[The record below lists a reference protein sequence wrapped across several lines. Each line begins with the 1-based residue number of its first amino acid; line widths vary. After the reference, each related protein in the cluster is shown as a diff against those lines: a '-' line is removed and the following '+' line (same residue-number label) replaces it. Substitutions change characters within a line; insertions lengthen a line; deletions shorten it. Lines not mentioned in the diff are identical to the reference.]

1 MYCDKCEGMKNDFV
15 KIVSTILMASIV
27 LSISSCIKPQSSKT
41 VRTISED
48 SPWFTS
54 SIVDCASGADPDKN
68 IEYLNYDLAGADEK
82 YYVVFARGRYA
93 MPPKDEIDY
102 DNFDYNS
109 FNFGVISVVDKST
122 KTVVNTIDL
131 NNGLSTDMMSY
142 EHIDN
147 AVYSDGKITVK
158 TSAKERDYDPLTGDI
173 LDVRSVQS
181 REYFPITE
189 FYKVGEYSI
198 EVEIIWD
205 DNSNCS
211 SYVNVKS
218 PDGNMNS
225 VEFKELGNQMYVDA
239 VLRIDDTKAL
249 VLISTN
255 KGHRFYELDLASG
268 KLTQAR
274 DKDYEWLDVNKIGQ
288 FFLGSDGIVY
298 CQNRKGYSTINVAA
312 KSTEDVFDYSWCNI
326 NQGIISRLELADV
339 TGDTF
344 VFIGQTKPS
353 SIYES
358 TPSSFQIIELTKA
371 DKNPNAGKT
380 VLELYTESH
389 DETVGAAVEK
399 FNNENTKFFIQYVD
413 RYNDDILK
421 EYESVDIVSMDDDE
435 YKQYKLELD
444 NKLSNALAM
453 DIMNGE
459 GPDILINTSKYS
471 QLNNPEYLI
480 DLSPYV
486 KGFDSENYFTNIIDG
501 ARIDGALYQLP
512 VSFSINGI
520 YTDIESAGSS
530 GIGFNL
536 EEYPDFVKG
545 PCNGTDLIQ
554 SGQAVYFA
562 MLFND
567 MREKFLVDGKAELSV
582 PEFAQLADYVKDN
595 VPEESQSYNIISDKT
610 YNYAQYRHF
619 YGIGSFYS
627 ARTGM
632 IKNPTILG
640 IPSLDGHGPNFS
652 PLYSVAVSKQAV
664 DINACG
670 DFVKLLTS
678 DEIQT
683 YMAMNDYFVINRNTF
698 RTVAEKANSY
708 YNNGGARHSNGG
720 GSSPYNGGKKFSTT
734 EVDNVERVI
743 MSCSKM
749 QTEDSAISIILI
761 EEMPAYF
768 LGQKD
773 LDAVVKIAQDRIQ
786 KVLDE
791 RG

>member
-1 MYCDKCEGMKNDFV
+1 MIMSVALSVISCGKTKGNKRDA
-15 KIVSTILMASIV
+15 TI
-27 LSISSCIKPQSSKT
+27 
-41 VRTISED
+41 ISED

-54 SIVDCASGADPDKN
+54 NIIDCESGADPDKN
-68 IEYLNYDLAGADEK
+68 IEYLNYYLAGADDK

-93 MPPKDEIDY
+93 MPPEDEIDY

-109 FNFGVISVVDKST
+109 FNFGVVSVVDKNT

-147 AVYSDGKITVK
+147 AVYSNGKVTVK
-158 TSAKERDYDPLTGDI
+158 TSGKERDYDPLTGDI
-173 LDVRSVQS
+173 LDVRPVQ
-181 REYFPITE
+181 RRDFYPITD
-189 FYKVGEYSI
+189 FYKVGDYAI
-198 EVEIIWD
+198 EVEIIWA
-205 DNSNCS
+205 DNSSCS
-211 SYVNVKS
+211 SYVNIKS

-225 VEFKELGNQMYVDA
+225 VELSELGSQMYVDA
-239 VLRIDDTKAL
+239 VLSIDDAKAL
-249 VLISTN
+249 VLVSTN
-255 KGHRFYELDLASG
+255 KGYRYYELDLANG

-274 DKDYEWLDVNKIGQ
+274 DKDYEWLDANKLGQ

-298 CQNRKGYSTINVAA
+298 CRNSNGYSTINVAS
-312 KSTEDVFDYSWCNI
+312 KNTEDVFDYSWCNI
-326 NQGIISRLELADV
+326 NRGIIRRLELADC
-339 TGDTF
+339 TGDSF
-344 VFIGQTKPS
+344 IFIGQTKPS

-358 TPSSFQIIELTKA
+358 APTSFQIIELTRA

-380 VLELYTESH
+380 ILELYTTDTI

-399 FNNENTKFFIQYVD
+399 FNNENTKYYIEYVD
-413 RYNDDILK
+413 RYSDEIQK
-421 EYESVDIVSMDDDE
+421 FYESVDIVSMDDDE

-486 KGFDSENYFTNIIDG
+486 KDFDPDQYFTNIIDG
-501 ARIDGALYQLP
+501 ARTEEALYQLP

-530 GIGFNL
+530 GIGFTL
-536 EEYPDFVKG
+536 DEYPDFVKG

-567 MREKFLVDGKAELSV
+567 MREKFLVDGKADLSV

-595 VPEESQSYNIISDKT
+595 VPEECQPFEIISEKT
-610 YNYAQYRHF
+610 YNYADYRNF

-640 IPSLDGHGPNFS
+640 IPSLDGHGPNYS

-683 YMAMNDYFVINRNTF
+683 YMAMKDFFVINRNAF
-698 RTVAEKANSY
+698 RTAAEKANSY
-708 YNNGGARHSNGG
+708 YNNGGSMHSNGG
-720 GSSPYNGGKKFSTT
+720 GSSPYNGGKKFSVT

-749 QTEDSAISIILI
+749 QTEDSAISSILI

-773 LDAVVKIAQDRIQ
+773 LNAVVKITQDRVQ

>member
-1 MYCDKCEGMKNDFV
+1 MIAHPMKRLFLKLCSLVMIMSVALSVISCGKTKGNKRDA
-15 KIVSTILMASIV
+15 TI
-27 LSISSCIKPQSSKT
+27 
-41 VRTISED
+41 ISED

-54 SIVDCASGADPDKN
+54 NIIDCESGADPDKN
-68 IEYLNYDLAGADEK
+68 IEYLNYYLAGADDK

-93 MPPKDEIDY
+93 MPPEDEIDY

-109 FNFGVISVVDKST
+109 FNFGVVSVVDKNT

-131 NNGLSTDMMSY
+131 NNGLSTDMLSY
-142 EHIDN
+142 EFIDN

-158 TSAKERDYDPLTGDI
+158 TSAKERDYDPLSGEV
-173 LDVRSVQS
+173 LDSRPVQ
-181 REYFPITE
+181 RRDNIPITD
-189 FYKVGEYSI
+189 FYKVGEYVV
-198 EVEIIWD
+198 EVEIIWA
-205 DNSNCS
+205 DNSNYS
-211 SYVNVKS
+211 SYINVKS
-218 PDGNMNS
+218 SDGNMNS
-225 VEFKELGNQMYVDA
+225 IELKELGNQMYVEA
-239 VLRIDDTKAL
+239 VLSIDDIKAL
-249 VLISTN
+249 VLVRTN
-255 KGHRFYELDLASG
+255 KGYRYYELDLTNG

-274 DKDYEWLDVNKIGQ
+274 DKDYKWLDVNKLGQ
-288 FFLGSDGIVY
+288 SFLGSDGIVY
-298 CQNRKGYSTINVAA
+298 FRNANGYSTINVAT

-326 NQGIISRLELADV
+326 NRGIISRLELADC
-339 TGDTF
+339 TGDSF
-344 VFIGQTKPS
+344 IFIGQTKPS

-358 TPSSFQIIELTKA
+358 APTSFQIIELTKA

-399 FNNENTKFFIQYVD
+399 FNNENTKYFIEYVD
-413 RYNDDILK
+413 RYSVDLEK
-421 EYESVDIVSMDDDE
+421 AYESVDIASMDEDE
-435 YKQYKLELD
+435 YKQFKLELD

-486 KGFDSENYFTNIIDG
+486 KGFDPENYFTNIIDG
-501 ARIDGALYQLP
+501 AKIEGALYQLP
-512 VSFSINGI
+512 VSYSINGI

-530 GIGFNL
+530 GIGFTL
-536 EEYPDFVKG
+536 EEYPGFVNG

-567 MREKFLVDGKAELSV
+567 MREKFLVDGKADLSV

-595 VPEESQSYNIISDKT
+595 VPEECQPFEIISEKT
-610 YNYAQYRHF
+610 YNYADYGNF

-640 IPSLDGHGPNFS
+640 IPSLDGHGPNYS
-652 PLYSVAVSKQAV
+652 LLYSVAVSKQAV

-683 YMAMNDYFVINRNTF
+683 YMAMKDFFIINRNAF
-698 RTVAEKANSY
+698 RTAAEKANSY
-708 YNNGGARHSNGG
+708 YNNGGSMHSNGG
-720 GSSPYNGGKKFSTT
+720 GSSPYNGGKMFSET

-768 LGQKD
+768 LGQKN
-773 LDAVVKIAQDRIQ
+773 LDTVINIAENRIQ

>member
-1 MYCDKCEGMKNDFV
+1 MKRY
-15 KIVSTILMASIV
+15 ILKLCSMVMIISVA
-27 LSISSCIKPQSSKT
+27 LSIASCGKSKGNK
-41 VRTISED
+41 RDAEIIAED
-48 SPWFTS
+48 SPWFES
-54 SIVDCASGADPDKN
+54 NIVDCESGADPDKN
-68 IEYLNYDLAGADEK
+68 IEYLNYDLAGVDDK

-93 MPPKDEIDY
+93 MPPQDEIDY

-109 FNFGVISVVDKST
+109 FNFGVVSVVDKNT

-131 NNGLSTDMMSY
+131 NNGLSTDMLSY

-147 AVYSDGKITVK
+147 AVYSNGRVTVK
-158 TSAKERDYDPLTGDI
+158 TSAKERDYDPLTGEV
-173 LDVRSVQS
+173 LDVRPVQ
-181 REYFPITE
+181 RRDFYPITN
-189 FYKVGEYSI
+189 FYKVGDYAI
-198 EVEIIWD
+198 EVEIIWA
-205 DNSNCS
+205 DNSSCS
-211 SYVNVKS
+211 SYVNIKS

-225 VEFKELGNQMYVDA
+225 VELSELGSQMYVDA
-239 VLRIDDTKAL
+239 VLSIDDAKAL
-249 VLISTN
+249 VLVSTN
-255 KGHRFYELDLASG
+255 KGYRYYELDLANG

-274 DKDYEWLDVNKIGQ
+274 DKDYEWLDANKLGQ

-298 CQNRKGYSTINVAA
+298 CQNSNGYSTINVAS
-312 KSTEDVFDYSWCNI
+312 KNTEDVFDYSWCNI
-326 NQGIISRLELADV
+326 NRGIIRRLELADC
-339 TGDTF
+339 TGDSF
-344 VFIGQTKPS
+344 IFIGQTKPS

-358 TPSSFQIIELTKA
+358 APTSFQIIELTRA

-380 VLELYTESH
+380 ILELYTTDTI

-399 FNNENTKFFIQYVD
+399 FNNENTKYYIEYVD
-413 RYNDDILK
+413 RYSDELQK
-421 EYESVDIVSMDDDE
+421 FYESVDIVSMDDDE

-486 KGFDSENYFTNIIDG
+486 KDFDPNQYFTNIIDG
-501 ARIDGALYQLP
+501 ARTEEALYQLP

-530 GIGFNL
+530 GIGFTL
-536 EEYPDFVKG
+536 DEYPDFVKG

-567 MREKFLVDGKAELSV
+567 MRDKFLVNGKADLSV
-582 PEFAQLADYVKDN
+582 PEFAMLADYVKDN
-595 VPEESQSYNIISDKT
+595 VPEECQPFEIISEKT
-610 YNYAQYRHF
+610 YNYADYRHF

-640 IPSLDGHGPNFS
+640 IPSLDGHGPNFT

-664 DINACG
+664 DAGACG
-670 DFVKLLTS
+670 DFVKILIS

-683 YMAMNDYFVINRNTF
+683 YMAMKDYFVINRNAF
-698 RTVAEKANSY
+698 RTAAEKANSY
-708 YNNGGARHSNGG
+708 YNNGGSTHSNGG
-720 GSSPYNGGKKFSTT
+720 GSSPYNGGKKFSET

-773 LDAVVKIAQDRIQ
+773 LDAVIKIAQDRIQ

>member
-1 MYCDKCEGMKNDFV
+1 M
-15 KIVSTILMASIV
+15 L
-27 LSISSCIKPQSSKT
+27 LSIASCGKKNNSRSEKK
-41 VRTISED
+41 ISED

-54 SIVDCASGADPDKN
+54 NIIDCESGADSDKN
-68 IEYLNYDLAGADEK
+68 IEYLNYSLAGADDK

-93 MPPKDEIDY
+93 MPPEDEIDY

-109 FNFGVISVVDKST
+109 FNFGVVSVVDKNT

-131 NNGLSTDMMSY
+131 NNGLSTDMLSY
-142 EHIDN
+142 EFIDN

-173 LDVRSVQS
+173 LDVRPVQS

-189 FYKVGEYSI
+189 FYRVGEYSI

-225 VEFKELGNQMYVDA
+225 IELKESGNQMYVEA
-239 VLRIDDTKAL
+239 VLSIDDIKAL
-249 VLISTN
+249 VLVRTN
-255 KGHRFYELDLASG
+255 KGYRYYELDLTNG

-274 DKDYEWLDVNKIGQ
+274 DKDYKWLDVNKLGQ
-288 FFLGSDGIVY
+288 SFLGSDGIVY
-298 CQNRKGYSTINVAA
+298 FRNANGYSTINVAT

-326 NQGIISRLELADV
+326 NRGIISRLELADC
-339 TGDTF
+339 TGDSF
-344 VFIGQTKPS
+344 IFIGQTKPS

-358 TPSSFQIIELTKA
+358 APTSFQIIELTKA

-399 FNNENTKFFIQYVD
+399 FNNENTKYFIEYVD
-413 RYNDDILK
+413 RYSVDLEK
-421 EYESVDIVSMDDDE
+421 AYESVDIASMDEDE
-435 YKQYKLELD
+435 YKQFKLELD

-486 KGFDSENYFTNIIDG
+486 KGFDPENYFTNIIDG
-501 ARIDGALYQLP
+501 ARIEGALYQLP
-512 VSFSINGI
+512 VSYSINGI

-530 GIGFNL
+530 GIGFTL

-567 MREKFLVDGKAELSV
+567 MREKFLVDGKADLSV

-595 VPEESQSYNIISDKT
+595 VPEECQPFEIISEKT
-610 YNYAQYRHF
+610 YNYADYRNF

-640 IPSLDGHGPNFS
+640 IPSLDGHGPNYS

-683 YMAMNDYFVINRNTF
+683 YMAMKDFFVINRNAF
-698 RTVAEKANSY
+698 RTAAEKANSY
-708 YNNGGARHSNGG
+708 YNNGGSMHSNGG
-720 GSSPYNGGKKFSTT
+720 GSSPYNGGKKFSVT

-749 QTEDSAISIILI
+749 QTEDSAISSILI

-773 LDAVVKIAQDRIQ
+773 LNAVVKITQDRVQ

>member
-1 MYCDKCEGMKNDFV
+1 MVHSMKSLFLKLCSLV
-15 KIVSTILMASIV
+15 MIMSVA
-27 LSISSCIKPQSSKT
+27 LSIASCGKKNNSRSEKK
-41 VRTISED
+41 ISED
-48 SPWFTS
+48 SPWFES
-54 SIVDCASGADPDKN
+54 NIVDCESGADPDKN
-68 IEYLNYDLAGADEK
+68 IEYLNYDLAGVDDK

-93 MPPKDEIDY
+93 MPPQDEIDY

-109 FNFGVISVVDKST
+109 FNFGVVSVVDKNT

-131 NNGLSTDMMSY
+131 NNGLSTDMLSY

-147 AVYSDGKITVK
+147 AVYSNGRVTVK
-158 TSAKERDYDPLTGDI
+158 TSAKERDYDPLTGEL
-173 LDVRSVQS
+173 LDVRPVQ
-181 REYFPITE
+181 RRDFYPITD
-189 FYKVGEYSI
+189 FYKVGDYAI
-198 EVEIIWD
+198 EVEIIWA
-205 DNSNCS
+205 DNSSCS
-211 SYVNVKS
+211 SYVNIKS

-225 VEFKELGNQMYVDA
+225 VELSELGSQMYVDA
-239 VLRIDDTKAL
+239 VLSIDDAKAL
-249 VLISTN
+249 VLVSTN
-255 KGHRFYELDLASG
+255 KGYRYYELDLANG

-274 DKDYEWLDVNKIGQ
+274 DKDYEWLDANKLGQ

-298 CQNRKGYSTINVAA
+298 CRNSNGYSTINVAS
-312 KSTEDVFDYSWCNI
+312 KNTEDVFDYSWCNI
-326 NQGIISRLELADV
+326 NRGIIRRLELADC
-339 TGDTF
+339 TGDSF
-344 VFIGQTKPS
+344 IFIGQTKPS

-358 TPSSFQIIELTKA
+358 APTSFQIIELTRA

-380 VLELYTESH
+380 ILELYTTDTI

-399 FNNENTKFFIQYVD
+399 FNNENTKYYIEYVD
-413 RYNDDILK
+413 RYSDELQK
-421 EYESVDIVSMDDDE
+421 FYESVDIVSMDDDE

-486 KGFDSENYFTNIIDG
+486 KDFDPDQYFTNIIDG
-501 ARIDGALYQLP
+501 ARTEEALYQLP

-530 GIGFNL
+530 GIGFTL
-536 EEYPDFVKG
+536 DEYPDFVKG

-567 MREKFLVDGKAELSV
+567 MRDKFLVDGKADLSV
-582 PEFAQLADYVKDN
+582 PEFAMLADYVKDN
-595 VPEESQSYNIISDKT
+595 VPEECQPFEIISEKT
-610 YNYAQYRHF
+610 YNYADYRHF

-640 IPSLDGHGPNFS
+640 IPSLDGHGPNFT

-664 DINACG
+664 DAGACG
-670 DFVKLLTS
+670 DFVKILIS

-683 YMAMNDYFVINRNTF
+683 YMAMKDYFVINRNAF
-698 RTVAEKANSY
+698 RTAAEKANSY
-708 YNNGGARHSNGG
+708 YNNGGSTHSNGG
-720 GSSPYNGGKKFSTT
+720 GSSPYNGGKKFSET

-773 LDAVVKIAQDRIQ
+773 LDAVIKIAQDRIQ

>member
-1 MYCDKCEGMKNDFV
+1 MKRQFL
-15 KIVSTILMASIV
+15 KLCSLIMTISVA
-27 LSISSCIKPQSSKT
+27 LSIASCGKT
-41 VRTISED
+41 KGNKRDAEIIAED
-48 SPWFTS
+48 SPWFES
-54 SIVDCASGADPDKN
+54 NIVDCESGADPDKN
-68 IEYLNYDLAGADEK
+68 IEYLNYDLAGVDDK

-93 MPPKDEIDY
+93 MPPQDEIDY

-109 FNFGVISVVDKST
+109 FNFGVVSVVDKNT

-131 NNGLSTDMMSY
+131 NNGLSTDMLSY

-147 AVYSDGKITVK
+147 AVYSNGRVTVK
-158 TSAKERDYDPLTGDI
+158 TSAKERDYDPLTGEV
-173 LDVRSVQS
+173 LDVRPVQ
-181 REYFPITE
+181 RRDFYPITN
-189 FYKVGEYSI
+189 FYKVGDYAI
-198 EVEIIWD
+198 EVEIIWA
-205 DNSNCS
+205 DNSSCS
-211 SYVNVKS
+211 SYVNIKS

-225 VEFKELGNQMYVDA
+225 VELSELGSQMYVDA
-239 VLRIDDTKAL
+239 VLSIDDAKAL
-249 VLISTN
+249 VLVSTN
-255 KGHRFYELDLASG
+255 KGYRYYELDLANG
-268 KLTQAR
+268 KLTQAI
-274 DKDYEWLDVNKIGQ
+274 DKDYEWLDANKLGQ

-298 CQNRKGYSTINVAA
+298 CRNSNGYSTINVAS
-312 KSTEDVFDYSWCNI
+312 KNTEDVFDYSWCNI
-326 NQGIISRLELADV
+326 NRGIIRRLELADC
-339 TGDTF
+339 TGDSF
-344 VFIGQTKPS
+344 IFIGQTKPS

-358 TPSSFQIIELTKA
+358 APTSFQIIELTRA

-380 VLELYTESH
+380 ILELYTTDTI

-399 FNNENTKFFIQYVD
+399 FNNENTKYYIEYVD
-413 RYNDDILK
+413 RYSDELQK
-421 EYESVDIVSMDDDE
+421 FYESVDIVSMDDDE

-471 QLNNPEYLI
+471 QLNNREYLI

-486 KGFDSENYFTNIIDG
+486 KDFDPDQYFTNIIDG
-501 ARIDGALYQLP
+501 ARTDEKLYQLP

-530 GIGFNL
+530 GIGFTL
-536 EEYPDFVKG
+536 DEYPDFVKG

-567 MREKFLVDGKAELSV
+567 MRDKFLVNGKADLSV
-582 PEFAQLADYVKDN
+582 PEFAMLADYVKDN
-595 VPEESQSYNIISDKT
+595 VPEECQPFEIISEKT
-610 YNYAQYRHF
+610 YNYADYRHF

-640 IPSLDGHGPNFS
+640 IPSLDGHGPNFT

-664 DINACG
+664 DAGACG
-670 DFVKLLTS
+670 DFVKILIS

-683 YMAMNDYFVINRNTF
+683 YMAMKDYFVINRNAF
-698 RTVAEKANSY
+698 RTAAEKANSY
-708 YNNGGARHSNGG
+708 YNNGGSTHSNGG
-720 GSSPYNGGKKFSTT
+720 GSSPYNGGKKFSET

-773 LDAVVKIAQDRIQ
+773 LDAVIKIAQDRIQ

>member
-1 MYCDKCEGMKNDFV
+1 MNKSFITPLSLLLVFSM
-15 KIVSTILMASIV
+15 L
-27 LSISSCIKPQSSKT
+27 LSIASCGKKNNSRSEKK
-41 VRTISED
+41 ISED

-54 SIVDCASGADPDKN
+54 NIVDCESGADPDKN
-68 IEYLNYDLAGADEK
+68 IEYLNYDLAGADDK

-93 MPPKDEIDY
+93 MPPQDEIDY

-109 FNFGVISVVDKST
+109 FNFGVVSVVDKNT

-131 NNGLSTDMMSY
+131 NNGLSTDMLSY

-147 AVYSDGKITVK
+147 AVYSNGRVTVK
-158 TSAKERDYDPLTGDI
+158 TSAKERDYDPLTGEV
-173 LDVRSVQS
+173 LDVRPVQ
-181 REYFPITE
+181 RRDFYPITN
-189 FYKVGEYSI
+189 FYKVGDYAI
-198 EVEIIWD
+198 EVEIIWA
-205 DNSNCS
+205 DNSSCS
-211 SYVNVKS
+211 SYVNIKS

-225 VEFKELGNQMYVDA
+225 VELSELGSQMYVDA
-239 VLRIDDTKAL
+239 VLSIDDAKAL
-249 VLISTN
+249 VLVSTN
-255 KGHRFYELDLASG
+255 KGYRYYELDLANG

-274 DKDYEWLDVNKIGQ
+274 DKDYEWLDANKLGQ

-298 CQNRKGYSTINVAA
+298 CRNSNGYSTINVAS
-312 KSTEDVFDYSWCNI
+312 KNTEDVFDYSWCNI
-326 NQGIISRLELADV
+326 NRGIIRRLELADC
-339 TGDTF
+339 TGDSF
-344 VFIGQTKPS
+344 IFIGQTKPS

-358 TPSSFQIIELTKA
+358 APTSFQIIELTRA

-380 VLELYTESH
+380 ILELYTTDTI

-399 FNNENTKFFIQYVD
+399 FNNENTKYYIEYVD
-413 RYNDDILK
+413 RYSDELQK
-421 EYESVDIVSMDDDE
+421 FYESVDIVSMDDDE

-486 KGFDSENYFTNIIDG
+486 KDFDPDQFFTNIIDG
-501 ARIDGALYQLP
+501 ARTEEALYQLP

-530 GIGFNL
+530 GIGFTL
-536 EEYPDFVKG
+536 DEYPDFVKG

-567 MREKFLVDGKAELSV
+567 MRDKFLVNGKADLSV
-582 PEFAQLADYVKDN
+582 PEFAMLADYVKDN
-595 VPEESQSYNIISDKT
+595 VPEECQPFEIISEKT
-610 YNYAQYRHF
+610 YNYADYRHF

-640 IPSLDGHGPNFS
+640 IPSLDGHGPNFT

-664 DINACG
+664 DAGACG
-670 DFVKLLTS
+670 DFVKILIS

-683 YMAMNDYFVINRNTF
+683 YMAMKDYFVINRNAF
-698 RTVAEKANSY
+698 RTAAEKANSY
-708 YNNGGARHSNGG
+708 YNNGGSTHSNGG
-720 GSSPYNGGKKFSTT
+720 GSSPYNGGKKFSET

-773 LDAVVKIAQDRIQ
+773 LDAVIKIAQDRIQ

>member
-1 MYCDKCEGMKNDFV
+1 MNKKLV
-15 KIVSTILMASIV
+15 KSLSLLLV
-27 LSISSCIKPQSSKT
+27 LSMALSIASCGKKNNGRSEKK
-41 VRTISED
+41 ISED

-54 SIVDCASGADPDKN
+54 NIVDCESGADPEKN
-68 IEYLNYDLAGADEK
+68 IEYLNYDLAGADDK

-93 MPPKDEIDY
+93 MPPQDEIDY

-109 FNFGVISVVDKST
+109 FNFGVVSVVDKNT
-122 KTVVNTIDL
+122 KTVVDTIDL
-131 NNGLSTDMMSY
+131 NNGLSTDMLSY

-147 AVYSDGKITVK
+147 AVYSNGRVTVK
-158 TSAKERDYDPLTGDI
+158 TSVKERDYDPLTGEV
-173 LDVRSVQS
+173 LDVR
-181 REYFPITE
+181 PIQRRDYYPVTD
-189 FYKVGEYSI
+189 FYKVGDYAI
-198 EVEIIWD
+198 EVEIIWA
-205 DNSNCS
+205 DNSSCS
-211 SYVNVKS
+211 SYVNIKA

-225 VEFKELGNQMYVDA
+225 VEFSELGSQMYVDA
-239 VLRIDDTKAL
+239 VLSIDDTKAL
-249 VLISTN
+249 VLVSTN
-255 KGHRFYELDLASG
+255 KGHRYYELDLETG
-268 KLTQAR
+268 KLTQASE
-274 DKDYEWLDVNKIGQ
+274 KDYEWLDANKLGQ

-298 CQNRKGYSTINVAA
+298 CRNSNGYSTINVAS

-326 NQGIISRLELADV
+326 NRGIISRLELADC
-339 TGDTF
+339 TGDSF
-344 VFIGQTKPS
+344 IFIGQTKPS

-358 TPSSFQIIELTKA
+358 APTSFQIIELTRA
-371 DKNPNAGKT
+371 DKNPHAGKT
-380 VLELYTESH
+380 ILELYTTDTI

-399 FNNENTKFFIQYVD
+399 FNNENTKYYIEYVD
-413 RYNDDILK
+413 RYSDEIQK
-421 EYESVDIVSMDDDE
+421 FYESVDIVSMDDDE

-486 KGFDSENYFTNIIDG
+486 KDFDPDQYFTNIIDG
-501 ARIDGALYQLP
+501 ARTEEALYQLP

-530 GIGFNL
+530 GIGFTL
-536 EEYPDFVKG
+536 DEYPDFVKG

-567 MREKFLVDGKAELSV
+567 MRDKFLVNGKADLSV
-582 PEFAQLADYVKDN
+582 PEFAMLADYVKDN
-595 VPEESQSYNIISDKT
+595 VPEECQPFEIISEKT
-610 YNYAQYRHF
+610 YNYADYRNF

-640 IPSLDGHGPNFS
+640 IPSLDGHGPNFL

-664 DINACG
+664 DAGACG
-670 DFVKLLTS
+670 DFVKILIS

-683 YMAMNDYFVINRNTF
+683 YMAMKDYFVINRNAF
-698 RTVAEKANSY
+698 RAAAEKANSY
-708 YNNGGARHSNGG
+708 YNNGGSTHSNGG
-720 GSSPYNGGKKFSTT
+720 GSSPYNGGKKFSET

-768 LGQKD
+768 LGQKN
-773 LDAVVKIAQDRIQ
+773 LDAVIKIAQDRIQ

>member
-1 MYCDKCEGMKNDFV
+1 MIMSF
-15 KIVSTILMASIV
+15 A
-27 LSISSCIKPQSSKT
+27 LSIISCGKT
-41 VRTISED
+41 KGNKRDAEIVAED
-48 SPWFTS
+48 SPWFES
-54 SIVDCASGADPDKN
+54 SIVDCESGADPDKN
-68 IEYLNYDLAGADEK
+68 IEYLNYDLAGADDK

-93 MPPKDEIDY
+93 MPPQDEIDY

-109 FNFGVISVVDKST
+109 FNFGVVSVVDKST

-131 NNGLSTDMMSY
+131 NNGLSTDMLSY

-147 AVYSDGKITVK
+147 AVYSNGRVTVK
-158 TSAKERDYDPLTGDI
+158 TSAKERDYDPLTGEV
-173 LDVRSVQS
+173 LDVRPVQ
-181 REYFPITE
+181 RRDFYPITD
-189 FYKVGEYSI
+189 FYKVGDYAI
-198 EVEIIWD
+198 EVEIIWA
-205 DNSNCS
+205 DNSSCS
-211 SYVNVKS
+211 SYVNIKS

-225 VEFKELGNQMYVDA
+225 VELSELGSQMYVDA
-239 VLRIDDTKAL
+239 VLSIDDAKAL
-249 VLISTN
+249 VLVSTN
-255 KGHRFYELDLASG
+255 KGYRYYELDLANG

-274 DKDYEWLDVNKIGQ
+274 DKDYEWLDANKLGQ

-298 CQNRKGYSTINVAA
+298 CRNSNGYSTINVAS
-312 KSTEDVFDYSWCNI
+312 KNTEDVFDYSWCNI
-326 NQGIISRLELADV
+326 NRGIIRRLELADC
-339 TGDTF
+339 TGDSF
-344 VFIGQTKPS
+344 IFIGQTKPS

-358 TPSSFQIIELTKA
+358 APTSFQIIELTKA

-380 VLELYTESH
+380 ILELYTEYQ
-389 DETVGAAVEK
+389 DEIVGAAVEK
-399 FNNENTKFFIQYVD
+399 FNNKNTKYYIEYVD
-413 RYNDDILK
+413 RYSDELQK
-421 EYESVDIVSMDDDE
+421 FYESVDIVSMDDDE
-435 YKQYKLELD
+435 YKQFKLELD

-486 KGFDSENYFTNIIDG
+486 KDFDPDQYFTNIIDG
-501 ARIDGALYQLP
+501 ARTEEALYQLP

-530 GIGFNL
+530 GIGFTL
-536 EEYPDFVKG
+536 DEYPDFVKG

-567 MREKFLVDGKAELSV
+567 MRDKFLVNGKADLSV
-582 PEFAQLADYVKDN
+582 PEFAMLADYVKDN
-595 VPEESQSYNIISDKT
+595 VPEECQPFEIISEKT
-610 YNYAQYRHF
+610 YNYADYRNF

-640 IPSLDGHGPNFS
+640 IPSLDGHGPNFT

-664 DINACG
+664 DAGACG
-670 DFVKLLTS
+670 DFVKILIS

-683 YMAMNDYFVINRNTF
+683 YMAMKDYFVINRNAF
-698 RTVAEKANSY
+698 RTAAEKANSY
-708 YNNGGARHSNGG
+708 YNNGGSTHSNGG
-720 GSSPYNGGKKFSTT
+720 GSSPYNGGKKFSET

-773 LDAVVKIAQDRIQ
+773 LDAVIKIAQDRIQ

>member
-1 MYCDKCEGMKNDFV
+1 MKTSVN
-15 KIVSTILMASIV
+15 KLVSTLIIISLLLSMASCGKKNN
-27 LSISSCIKPQSSKT
+27 SRSEKK
-41 VRTISED
+41 ISED

-54 SIVDCASGADPDKN
+54 NIVDCESGADPDKN

-109 FNFGVISVVDKST
+109 FNFGVVSVVDKST

-131 NNGLSTDMMSY
+131 NNGLSTDMLSY

-147 AVYSDGKITVK
+147 AVYSNGRVTVK
-158 TSAKERDYDPLTGDI
+158 TNAKERDYDPLTGEV
-173 LDVRSVQS
+173 LDVRSVQ
-181 REYFPITE
+181 RRDFYPITD
-189 FYKVGEYSI
+189 FYKVGDYAI
-198 EVEIIWD
+198 EVEIIWA
-205 DNSNCS
+205 DNSSCS
-211 SYVNVKS
+211 SYVHIKS

-225 VEFKELGNQMYVDA
+225 VELSELGSQMYVDA
-239 VLRIDDTKAL
+239 VLSIDDAKAL
-249 VLISTN
+249 VLVSTN
-255 KGHRFYELDLASG
+255 KGYRYYELDLANG

-274 DKDYEWLDVNKIGQ
+274 DKDYEWLDANKLGQ

-298 CQNRKGYSTINVAA
+298 CQNSNGYSTINVAS

-326 NQGIISRLELADV
+326 NRGIISRLELADC
-339 TGDTF
+339 TGDSF
-344 VFIGQTKPS
+344 IFIGQTKPS

-358 TPSSFQIIELTKA
+358 APTSFQVIELTRA

-380 VLELYTESH
+380 ILELYTTDTI

-399 FNNENTKFFIQYVD
+399 FNNENTKYYIEYVD
-413 RYNDDILK
+413 RYSDELQK
-421 EYESVDIVSMDDDE
+421 FYESVDIVSMDDDE

-486 KGFDSENYFTNIIDG
+486 KDFDPDQYFTNIIDG
-501 ARIDGALYQLP
+501 ARTEEALYQLP

-530 GIGFNL
+530 GIGFTL
-536 EEYPDFVKG
+536 DEYPDFVKG

-567 MREKFLVDGKAELSV
+567 MRDKFLVNGKADLSV
-582 PEFAQLADYVKDN
+582 PEFAMLADYVKDN
-595 VPEESQSYNIISDKT
+595 VPEECQPYNIISDKT
-610 YNYAQYRHF
+610 YNYAMYRHL
-619 YGIGSFYS
+619 YGIGAFYS

-632 IKNPTILG
+632 IKNPTVLG
-640 IPSLDGHGPNFS
+640 IPSLDGHGPNFT

-664 DINACG
+664 DIGACG
-670 DFVKLLTS
+670 DFVKLMIS

-683 YMAMNDYFVINRNTF
+683 YMAMKDYFVINRNAF
-698 RTVAEKANSY
+698 RTAAEKANSY
-708 YNNGGARHSNGG
+708 YNNGGSTNSNGG
-720 GSSPYNGGKKFSTT
+720 GSSPYNGGKKFSET

-773 LDAVVKIAQDRIQ
+773 LDAVIKIAQNRIQ

>member
-1 MYCDKCEGMKNDFV
+1 MNKYL
-15 KIVSTILMASIV
+15 IRSLSILLVFSIV
-27 LSISSCIKPQSSKT
+27 LSIASCGKKNNSRSEKK
-41 VRTISED
+41 ISED

-54 SIVDCASGADPDKN
+54 NIIDCESGADPDKN
-68 IEYLNYDLAGADEK
+68 IEYLNYFLAGADDK

-93 MPPKDEIDY
+93 MPPEDEIDY

-109 FNFGVISVVDKST
+109 FNFGVVSVVDKNT

-131 NNGLSTDMMSY
+131 NNGLSTDMLSY

-147 AVYSDGKITVK
+147 AVYSNGRVTVK
-158 TSAKERDYDPLTGDI
+158 TSAKERDYDPLTGEV
-173 LDVRSVQS
+173 LDVRPVQ
-181 REYFPITE
+181 RRDFYPITN
-189 FYKVGEYSI
+189 FYKVGDYAI
-198 EVEIIWD
+198 EVEIIWA
-205 DNSNCS
+205 DNSSCS
-211 SYVNVKS
+211 SYVNIKS

-225 VEFKELGNQMYVDA
+225 VELSELGSQMYVDA
-239 VLRIDDTKAL
+239 VLSIDDAKAL
-249 VLISTN
+249 VLVSTN
-255 KGHRFYELDLASG
+255 KGYRYYELDLANG

-274 DKDYEWLDVNKIGQ
+274 DKDYEWLDANKLGQ

-298 CQNRKGYSTINVAA
+298 CRNANGYSTINVAT

-326 NQGIISRLELADV
+326 NRGIISRLELADC
-339 TGDTF
+339 TGDSF
-344 VFIGQTKPS
+344 IFIGQTKPS

-358 TPSSFQIIELTKA
+358 APISFQIIELTRA

-380 VLELYTESH
+380 ILELYTDFV

-399 FNNENTKFFIQYVD
+399 FNNENTKFFIEYVD
-413 RYNDDILK
+413 SYSDEMLK
-421 EYESVDIVSMDDDE
+421 AFESVDVVSMDDDE

-486 KGFDSENYFTNIIDG
+486 KDFDPDQYFTNIIDG
-501 ARIDGALYQLP
+501 ARTEEALYQLP

-530 GIGFNL
+530 GIGFTL
-536 EEYPDFVKG
+536 DEYPDFVKG

-567 MREKFLVDGKAELSV
+567 MRDKFLVDGKADLSV
-582 PEFAQLADYVKDN
+582 PGFAMLADYVKDN
-595 VPEESQSYNIISDKT
+595 VPEKCQPFEIISEKT
-610 YNYAQYRHF
+610 YNYADYRNF

-640 IPSLDGHGPNFS
+640 IPSLDGHGPNFT

-664 DINACG
+664 DAGACG
-670 DFVKLLTS
+670 DFVKILIS

-683 YMAMNDYFVINRNTF
+683 YMAMKDYFVINRNAF
-698 RTVAEKANSY
+698 RTAAEKANSY
-708 YNNGGARHSNGG
+708 YNNGGSMHSNGG
-720 GSSPYNGGKKFSTT
+720 GSSPYNGGKKFSET

-773 LDAVVKIAQDRIQ
+773 LDAVVKIAQDRVQ